1 MKNEENESDS
11 NVPYSRMG
19 AFDSSGSLESRDRSD
34 PRHHQDPRT
43 TESVQDH
50 QGSDNRQR
58 SQRTNSTSDSDL
70 ISEPV
75 MDEVEADEIISAAEG
90 FGSGARRGSTQS
102 AADKQQVVY
111 GKTTTATRTAQQ
123 QQQQATIRMLSIR
136 LLLVNLLANFLMFA
150 IAGFITYHCFN
161 KATVLFSWHP
171 TFMSI
176 GYFILMSQAVLT
188 LSGANLLTYRQH
200 QKTRVLIHWLLQAL
214 AGILIAIAFVCI
226 FLNKVRMEKKHFQT
240 THAIVGLIT
249 VILTL
254 ASIGGGIFT
263 KYGYQLR
270 HLVRPIY
277 SKIMH
282 GVAGTVTYI
291 MGSATIALGVYSQ
304 WFQEDNNG
312 QVRLALLIGI
322 IAVTLYVIVNP
333 IAATISRTKTALRS
347 TL

>member
-1 MKNEENESDS
+1 
-11 NVPYSRMG
+11 
-19 AFDSSGSLESRDRSD
+19 
-34 PRHHQDPRT
+34 
-43 TESVQDH
+43 
-50 QGSDNRQR
+50 
-58 SQRTNSTSDSDL
+58 
-70 ISEPV
+70 

-90 FGSGARRGSTQS
+90 FGGGGARRGSTQS
-102 AADKQQVVY
+102 DKQQVVY
-111 GKTTTATRTAQQ
+111 GKNSTTTRVQQ
-123 QQQQATIRMLSIR
+123 QSSIRMLSVK

-188 LSGANLLTYRQH
+188 LSGANLLTHRLH
-200 QKTRVLIHWLLQAL
+200 HKTRILIHWVLQGL
-214 AGILIAIAFVCI
+214 AGTLITIAFVCI
-226 FLNKVRMEKKHFQT
+226 FLNKVRMGKAHFQT
-240 THAIVGLIT
+240 THAVVGLIT
-249 VILTL
+249 VLLTL
-254 ASIGGGIFT
+254 TSIGGGIFT

-270 HLVRPIY
+270 HLMRPIY
-277 SKIMH
+277 SKIIH

-291 MGSATIALGVYSQ
+291 LGSATIALGVYST

>member
-1 MKNEENESDS
+1 MGEYHSSD
-11 NVPYSRMG
+11 
-19 AFDSSGSLESRDRSD
+19 SLESRDPPQHPDSRKESG
-34 PRHHQDPRT
+34 QD
-43 TESVQDH
+43 
-50 QGSDNRQR
+50 QGSDNRN
-58 SQRTNSTSDSDL
+58 RTSTSDSDL
-70 ISEPV
+70 IGEPD

-90 FGSGARRGSTQS
+90 FGSGARRGSSQS
-102 AADKQQVVY
+102 TADKQQVVY
-111 GKTTTATRTAQQ
+111 GKTTTTTRNAQQ
-123 QQQQATIRMLSIR
+123 PQSTLRMLSKK

-200 QKTRVLIHWLLQAL
+200 QKTRILIHWILQAL
-214 AGILIAIAFVCI
+214 AGILITIAFVCI
-226 FLNKVRMEKKHFQT
+226 FLNKVRMDKKHFQT

-282 GVAGTVTYI
+282 GVAGVVTYI
-291 MGSATIALGVYSQ
+291 LGSATIALGVYSQ